1 MQQPTFFARRAL
13 VILVVVFFLVPFALR
28 GARMA
33 LSGMKNDVKDWLPH
47 DLDETR
53 DLEEFRRYFLS
64 EQFVLVS
71 WDGCYGD
78 ETDERYKLFL
88 AKLVPQVPPSQQA
101 AEAGQD
107 VAGEPQG
114 VAAHGARGTDR
125 SGEAS
130 SPAEDGMGVVRP
142 TRYLEHDE
150 QFIGNRLGLYFAG
163 DWYENWGLRGE
174 KWLRGVR
181 EGTRDECWYFL
192 TPDGDLFRWDGVD
205 APLAALSRWVARKW
219 APRPV
224 EGTLVFSFGPQD
236 GAWYHADPRRL
247 RARLF
252 KTVTTGPDVLASLTC
267 AGGEL
272 DATREETGESNYR
285 EAMRRLEG
293 TLFGPPDPQT
303 GKRTTCIVLTLTEAA
318 RRNLHLVL
326 GRGLLGKPRGQLYE
340 IASES
345 NIAEHELR
353 MGGPPVDNVAI
364 DEEGSITLVRLVGYS
379 AVLGVMLSLL
389 CFRSLTATI
398 MILFVGAI
406 SAVMSLAMV
415 WWLGSSVDAIMM
427 SMPSLVYVLGLSG
440 AAHILNYYYDAVE
453 QHGHAGAPE
462 RAIAHG
468 WRPAMLCNVTTALGL
483 ISLVTSELVPIRK
496 FGLFSAL
503 GVLATLTVLF
513 TYLPSA
519 LEIWPQTPRRKP
531 TTHQP
536 GWLDRSLSDFWSV
549 LGGWIIRHH
558 TLTAVVCTLVIA
570 AFGLG
575 LVRMRTSVNL
585 LNMFHAQAKII
596 QDYQWLETHLGQL
609 VPMEVV
615 LRVPPAQQR
624 PSNTELRALQEELAA
639 PDTPAERKQQI
650 AQRLAESQFQLSF
663 LERME
668 LAARVQQVIE
678 REFGPEG
685 RDVIGRAIS
694 AATFVRPLPEIGGS
708 TSAYLKRSTTSG
720 RLQAHRDDFLH
731 SDYLRLTDDDQTELW
746 RVSLRVGATRG
757 VDYGAFVSDLQQ
769 TVEPVIAAH
778 RQRETILRTL
788 LRAKQQTSQ
797 EETQVVGSRV
807 LVLGV
812 PPAGNAEA
820 AGSTQAHGTAPAV
833 SKRATRGT
841 HEPVD
846 QPRIYAQTLAEL
858 LLASRLK
865 LDLVPADASQLPQ
878 TVAARLESYD
888 GIVLAGPVSGLDLA
902 ELRSRHPLVLDARYE
917 PFRPGSGQLTAWQ
930 TDPTR
935 VAAVYTGVVPIV
947 YKAQRMLLDSLIE
960 STFWSVVT
968 ITPLLMWIAR
978 SLTAGAVAMLP
989 NVLPILVVFGG
1000 MGWLGVDV
1008 DVGSM
1013 MTASIALGV
1022 AVDDTIHYLNWF
1034 REELDR
1040 LGDRKKAI
1048 LAAYKHC
1055 ATPTLQA
1062 AVISGLGLSI
1072 FALSTFTPTQ
1082 RFGVLML
1089 VILWLGAIA
1098 ELIYFP
1104 ALLAGPLGRVFRPR
1118 RQAAQQP
1125 AAAPVASDE
1134 PKPLPVPRL
1143 AVVGPEDLA
1152 EAEEQAASAPSAA
1165 PGTPNTSGPAVPHR
1179 HLRADAPHRRH

>member
-13 VILVVVFFLVPFALR
+13 VILVVVFFFVPFALR

-33 LSGMKNDVKDWLPH
+33 LQGMKNDVKDWLPR
-47 DLDETR
+47 DLAETQ

-88 AKLVPQVPPSQQA
+88 AKLVPPLPPSQQPA
-101 AEAGQD
+101 STNQTAIAT
-107 VAGEPQG
+107 
-114 VAAHGARGTDR
+114 R
-125 SGEAS
+125 EAS
-130 SPAEDGMGVVRP
+130 LPAHPAEGEEEARLGSPPEEGLGPVLP
-142 TRYLEHDE
+142 TRYLHQDE
-150 QFIGNRLGLYFAG
+150 TFVGNRLGLYGTG
-163 DWYENWGLRGE
+163 DWYANWGLRGE

-181 EGTRDECWYFL
+181 EGTQEPCWYFL
-192 TPDGDLFRWDGVD
+192 TPDGDLFRWEGVD
-205 APLAALSRWVARKW
+205 APLAALGRWLQRRW

-224 EGTLVFSFGPQD
+224 EGTLVHSFGPED

-252 KTVTTGPDVLASLTC
+252 KTITTGPDVLASLTC

-272 DATREETGESNYR
+272 DATREETGEANYQ
-285 EAMRRLEG
+285 EALRRLEG

-303 GKRTTCIVLTLTEAA
+303 GKRTTCIVLTLTDAA

-326 GRGLLGKPRGQLYE
+326 GRGMLGKPRGQLYE

-345 NIAEHELR
+345 NIAEDELR

-364 DEEGSITLVRLVGYS
+364 DEEGTITLVRLVGYS
-379 AVLGVMLSLL
+379 IVLGVVLSLL

-398 MILFVGAI
+398 MILFVGGI
-406 SAVMSLAMV
+406 SAVLSLAMV

-440 AAHILNYYYDAVE
+440 AAHILNYYHEAVE
-453 QHGHAGAPE
+453 QHGHIGAPE

-519 LEIWPQTPRRKP
+519 LEIWPQRPRRKP
-531 TTHQP
+531 ATHEP
-536 GWLDRSLSDFWSV
+536 GWLERMLADFWNR

-558 TLTAVVCTLVIA
+558 LLTAAVCTLVIA

-575 LVRMRTSVNL
+575 VSRMRTSVNL

-596 QDYQWLETHLGQL
+596 RDYQWLEAHLGQL
-609 VPMEVV
+609 VPMEVI

-624 PSNTELRALQEELAA
+624 PANAELQALQQELAA
-639 PDTPAERKQQI
+639 AETPPQRK
-650 AQRLAESQFQLSF
+650 AQLQALLGESQFQLSF

-731 SDYLRLTDDDQTELW
+731 SDYLRLTEDDRTELW

-757 VDYGAFVSDLQQ
+757 VDYGAFVHDLQQ
-769 TVEPVIAAH
+769 SVEPVIAAH

-788 LRAKQQTSQ
+788 VRHKLQRGDDP
-797 EETQVVGSRV
+797 QVAGSRV

-812 PPAGNAEA
+812 PPAVTEPATSPQSGRASG
-820 AGSTQAHGTAPAV
+820 GSG
-833 SKRATRGT
+833 RAKPP
-841 HEPVD
+841 PVD
-846 QPRIYAQTLAEL
+846 QQRIFGQTLAEL

-865 LDLVPADASQLPQ
+865 LEQVPSDAPGLPEG
-878 TVAARLESYD
+878 VAARLETYE

-902 ELRSRHPLVLDARYE
+902 ALRSRHPLVLDARYE
-917 PFRPGSGQLTAWQ
+917 PFRPGSGQPTAWQ
-930 TDPTR
+930 ADPAR

-978 SLTAGAVAMLP
+978 SVTAGVVAMLP

-1000 MGWLGVDV
+1000 MGWLGIEV

-1040 LGDRKKAI
+1040 LGDRHKAI
-1048 LAAYKHC
+1048 LAAYRHC

-1104 ALLAGPLGRVFRPR
+1104 ALLAGPLGLVFKPRPQRVPAVPGAS
-1118 RQAAQQP
+1118 AART
-1125 AAAPVASDE
+1125 ARE
-1134 PKPLPVPRL
+1134 VPTPPL
-1143 AVVGPEDLA
+1143 AVVGALQEPGEPA
-1152 EAEEQAASAPSAA
+1152 EVPSASASDGPPSLSAS
-1165 PGTPNTSGPAVPHR
+1165 PSLPHR
-1179 HLRADAPHRRH
+1179 HLRTDAPHRRR